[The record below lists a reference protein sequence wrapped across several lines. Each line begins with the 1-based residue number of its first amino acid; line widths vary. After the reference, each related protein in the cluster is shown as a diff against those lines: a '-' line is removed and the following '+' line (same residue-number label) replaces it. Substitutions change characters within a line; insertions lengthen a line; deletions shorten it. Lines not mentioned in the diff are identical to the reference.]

1 MDGSMQG
8 VIFDFGGVLRTP
20 QPLFLSRVAQYGL
33 TRDDVMAFFMGPD
46 AVEAQIAGRA
56 FGIADMVP
64 AVERALT
71 PVLGDRAREAA
82 EVVLSVYVDSE
93 LSAWD
98 ESIVQLLEELH
109 DSGLKIGLLAN
120 GPAEVEGA
128 YFARLTGRSVDATVL
143 SGRDG
148 VGKPMARAYELI
160 AERLG
165 LGLTQCFFVDDNA
178 HNVEA
183 GRTLGMPGCHYTGD
197 VALLLAAM
205 RSVGI
210 AT

>member
-1 MDGSMQG
+1 MMP
-8 VIFDFGGVLRTP
+8 I
-20 QPLFLSRVAQYGL
+20 
-33 TRDDVMAFFMGPD
+33 
-46 AVEAQIAGRA
+46 VEH
-56 FGIADMVP
+56 
-64 AVERALT
+64 ALA
-71 PVLGDRAREAA
+71 PVLGDQAREAA
-82 EVVLSVYVDSE
+82 EVVLSAYVDSE
-93 LSAWD
+93 VSAWD
-98 ESIVQLLEELH
+98 ESMVRLLEELH
-109 DSGLKIGLLAN
+109 DSGFKIGLLAN

-128 YFARLTGRSVDATVL
+128 YFARLTDRSVDATVL

-148 VGKPMARAYELI
+148 VGKPMAQAYELI
-160 AERLG
+160 AARLG

-197 VALLLAAM
+197 VALLLAAL